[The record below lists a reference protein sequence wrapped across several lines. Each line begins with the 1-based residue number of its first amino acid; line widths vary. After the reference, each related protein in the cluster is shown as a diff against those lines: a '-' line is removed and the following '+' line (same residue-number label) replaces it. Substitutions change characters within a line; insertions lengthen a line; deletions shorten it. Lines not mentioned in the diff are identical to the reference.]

1 MENQSFW
8 DSKMFKVIVG
18 IVTIVALIEILAKVF
33 GKSQSDKD
41 KEQAGKNSREENK
54 ELYNQV
60 PPSYSDSYYR
70 DSANALDTALIKSGT
85 EDESAVFEV
94 FKEVKNISDIRKLIA
109 FFGNRRSAYHP
120 TKVNLPQAISELL
133 STGEKAKLNK
143 IISSKKIDYRFK

>member
-1 MENQSFW
+1 MEGQSFW
-8 DSKMFKVIVG
+8 DSKGIKIIAT
-18 IVTIVALIEILAKVF
+18 IVTIYFLIEILAKVF

-41 KEQAGKNSREENK
+41 KEEAGKNTREENK
-54 ELYNQV
+54 ALYAKV

-70 DSANALDTALIKSGT
+70 DSANALDSALIKGGT
-85 EDESAVFEV
+85 EDENAIYEV

-109 FFGNRRSAYHP
+109 FFGNRRSVYHP

-143 IISSKKIDYRFK
+143 IIASKRIDYRFK